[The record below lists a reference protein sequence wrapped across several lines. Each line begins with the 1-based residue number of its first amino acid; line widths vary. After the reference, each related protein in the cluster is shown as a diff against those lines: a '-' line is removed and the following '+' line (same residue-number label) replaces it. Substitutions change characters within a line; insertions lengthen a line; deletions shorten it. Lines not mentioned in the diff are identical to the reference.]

1 MTRRTSSGKEAHGQ
15 RADRRTLSVGERG
28 RRERGCDLFDMCDAV
43 STACWFALLSFDA
56 LALPQESDAMR
67 A

>member
-1 MTRRTSSGKEAHGQ
+1 MASEQIGAPCQWESAAEENAAAIYST
-15 RADRRTLSVGERG
+15 
-28 RRERGCDLFDMCDAV
+28 MCDAV